1 MARTKKNVCT
11 EIDNDVKET
20 KENKDT
26 IKEKDINDSDEVVIV
41 SLIPNV
47 SYKDNKNGDYYKW
60 DEIGHEELMQFSV
73 VKDMYR
79 NYRGYFEN
87 LWIRP
92 KDENVVNK
100 LNLNRLYKKYD
111 YLIDIKNY
119 TKDNIEFIC
128 SEIELMNSRNSNLKF
143 ALFSRIVD
151 SVQKEEITDFSVIK
165 MLSKKFNL
173 DLLNN

>member
-1 MARTKKNVCT
+1 MARTKKNVST
-11 EIDNDVKET
+11 EIYNDVKEA
-20 KENKDT
+20 KENKDI
-26 IKEKDINDSDEVVIV
+26 IKEKDISDSDEVVIV

>member
-1 MARTKKNVCT
+1 MIN
-11 EIDNDVKET
+11 KEAIIAKA
-20 KENKDT
+20 KENKDI
-26 IKEKDINDSDEVVIV
+26 IKEKDISDSDEVVIV

>member
-1 MARTKKNVCT
+1 MARTKKNVGT
-11 EIDNDVKET
+11 EIDNGVKET

>member
-1 MARTKKNVCT
+1 MARTKKNVGT